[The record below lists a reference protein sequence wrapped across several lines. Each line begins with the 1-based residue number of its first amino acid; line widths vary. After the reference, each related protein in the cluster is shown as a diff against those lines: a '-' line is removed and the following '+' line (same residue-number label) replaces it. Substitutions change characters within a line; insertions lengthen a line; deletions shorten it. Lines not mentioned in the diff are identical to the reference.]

1 MSSPAGE
8 RPSKRAAS
16 ESDDDCESLGVLTP
30 KSNSPQAEIEK
41 CEVSRE
47 REQQLDSDIP
57 EVCRSQPYSGPRRQ
71 RTQLALGL
79 PPLNKLEDIYKSL
92 TARAIDL
99 KFDDFLSHVGSKP
112 LRVVTMCSG
121 TESPLLALEMVRQSK
136 SSPLQEARNSLSCS
150 NSQKKKKKQNSGLQ
164 KHFNRDF
171 VFNHLFSAEIVP
183 FKQAYIERN
192 FHPRFIFR
200 DVTELKDRVA

>member
-41 CEVSRE
+41 VEVSRE
-47 REQQLDSDIP
+47 PEQQLDSDIP

-99 KFDDFLSHVGSKP
+99 KFDDFLSHLGSKP

-121 TESPLLALEMVRQSK
+121 TESPLLALEMVRRSK
-136 SSPLQEARNSLSCS
+136 SSPLQEARNP
-150 NSQKKKKKQNSGLQ
+150 
-164 KHFNRDF
+164 
-171 VFNHLFSAEIVP
+171 LF
-183 FKQAYIERN
+183 
-192 FHPRFIFR
+192 
-200 DVTELKDRVA
+200 